1 MFLRYHQEIPYAVRH
16 LLEHYEFDQ
25 DGSLRIQ
32 WTLATERKSQ
42 KVGFQGLGKRE
53 VGGGEFDWLLR
64 EK

>member
-1 MFLRYHQEIPYAVRH
+1 MRH

-53 VGGGEFDWLLR
+53 VGGGRVRLVVER
-64 EK
+64 EMTRDHGAHSA